1 MRAAFKWRLQ
11 NGIYGYLT
19 DETNEYGPFI
29 FTVSTN
35 KREYYDYSIVEYE
48 KTDDNKISSLVSKL
62 SETEYKDLFTRF
74 SNMIQNNY
82 PDVSLLDVSYYYNIE
97 NDECVESAASLKC
110 QATDIIF
117 TISGVTSVDEQ
128 DAFVNLETINSDT
141 SLGNLEYAF
150 SFGLPKGAKGDKGDK
165 GENGLVGR
173 DGYNVKIE
181 NVSSTTETLEHIYDA
196 NVIVNDS
203 ERYDN
208 NTNTYLHTFGF
219 DFKIPRGKGINE
231 NGDLNDVNN
240 ITITPVDGIGTTIN
254 NDQISITQENG
265 ASSVLTNSSLTIS
278 SGGNSTTITNSY
290 IQTKE
295 LKDNTINI
303 SKPNNK
309 NYWYAIYSGTTSPS
323 TIRLGISKNGGE
335 RPFEYYIETNLTEKN
350 VDNPYQIG
358 NLSILNGFINAY
370 TSDGYMYN
378 ESAPIGIKK
387 FRLRVEMKET
397 IINNSD
403 SNIPKNTSIVKDY
416 SGQWFI
422 DVLIDSYGTD
432 SLYTMSNV
440 QGSGSYISFDESN
453 ADTTSRLKI
462 SSSLTGSTSSNSLK
476 YGYKSYTRSLNN
488 GVLYYY
494 VTYEIDA
501 KDGLITNNLHAQNGV
516 YSNFVN
522 SNTIKGDNISGK
534 TINST
539 TITTSNLNVLS
550 KLTVN
555 NLTVS
560 GETDLTNSN
569 VILPPTINLPIG
581 SIIMWP
587 GDSAPEGWVLCYG
600 GYIALKNGSTFSL
613 PCSFN
618 PLTHKYKKDTYWFD
632 AIDKDFSSLV
642 SLIGVTYT
650 KDNEVFVV
658 DETDS
663 QGYPTGKKLY
673 YVRLPNFYHRFP
685 MGGNIGEMSG
695 STSYTLTPKNI
706 PSGVEVKC
714 YKYDTS
720 NKTYI
725 SDDRLTRVSS
735 FGNSEFKGSFDSNN
749 SINYNGQEVKWRTVN
764 PNTESKAT
772 PVPTL
777 PPYTGINFIIKYK

>member
-150 SFGLPKGAKGDKGDK
+150 SFGLPKGEKGDKGDK

-278 SGGNSTTITNSY
+278 SGGNSTIITNSY

-295 LKDNTINI
+295 LKDKTINI
-303 SKPNNK
+303 SKPNNE

-335 RPFEYYIETNLTEKN
+335 RPFEYYIETNLTEKS

-387 FRLRVEMKET
+387 FRLRVEMKDT

-494 VTYEIDA
+494 ITYEIDA

-539 TITTSNLNVLS
+539 TITTSNLNALS

-555 NLTVS
+555 NLTVN
-560 GETDLTNSN
+560 GKTDLTNSN

-581 SIIMWP
+581 SVIMWA
-587 GDSAPEGWVLCYG
+587 GDSAPEGWVLCDG
-600 GYIALKNGSTFSL
+600 KPIELRNGSTFSL
-613 PCSFN
+613 PCRFN
-618 PLTHKYKKDTYWFD
+618 PFTHDEGYGTYWFD
-632 AIDKDFSSLV
+632 VVDKDFSSLV

-650 KDNEVFVV
+650 KYKQVLFDTPIGV
-658 DETDS
+658 
-663 QGYPTGKKLY
+663 KKY
-673 YVRLPNFYHRFP
+673 YVSLPNFNKRFP
-685 MGGNIGEMSG
+685 RGGNIGEMSG

-706 PSGVEVKC
+706 PGGVEVICCDASGK
-714 YKYDTS
+714 KIDKF
-720 NKTYI
+720 N
-725 SDDRLTRVSS
+725 RVSS
-735 FGNSEFKGSFDSNN
+735 GGEEKFTGSIDFSTAHQTNG
-749 SINYNGQEVKWRTVN
+749 YNLKWQTVN
-764 PNTESKAT
+764 SSGSIGAPFSIE
-772 PVPTL
+772 